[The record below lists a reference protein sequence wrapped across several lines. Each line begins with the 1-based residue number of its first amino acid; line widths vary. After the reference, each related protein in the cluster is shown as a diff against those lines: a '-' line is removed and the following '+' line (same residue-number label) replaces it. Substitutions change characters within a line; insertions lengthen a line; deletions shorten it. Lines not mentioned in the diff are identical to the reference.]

1 MAAKLLSALAASLA
15 LAGIGQSTTVPGND
29 ATLAAAVAAPS
40 RYIVL
45 FEEGAIANFQKRD
58 GTIDVRGFATTVSS
72 HIEKNTKPALT
83 FDSSL
88 FRGVSVD
95 VHDANSTSV
104 DQIKAIEGVSQ
115 VWPAGLFTIPPTSEA
130 VISNS
135 DRPTWSPHNTTRVN
149 EVHQKGQ
156 KGDGVIVAMIDSGV
170 DYNHPALGAGFGPG
184 FKVEGGYDLAG
195 DNYSPGGPTNPDSDP
210 MDCAGHGTHVA
221 GIIASQN
228 EYNPGVAPNARLRM
242 YKVFGCED
250 GTTEDVVIAGFLR
263 AFEEGADV
271 ITASLGS
278 ALGFPYIAASI
289 VVSKIQA
296 AGVVVTAAAGNSGS
310 AGPFWTT
317 NLGNGF
323 GTTTVGSVE
332 QSDRV
337 VYTVKARS
345 ANGTTRDI
353 VYMEPTGRPFDLV
366 GDHSAFFY
374 PDVRTRDV
382 CDFLT
387 TQPRVPKGDVLVQR
401 QGDCDWSRMDLIT
414 WGRVE
419 WVFYYGK
426 QGEGLPVPNRFIQDA
441 GAQAKGL
448 AGITYEDGQWLL
460 QHSDNNITVTF
471 EFEENP
477 RPVSHRWTDANGVRT
492 SAFSSWGPTLD
503 CRMKPEIAA
512 PGATILS
519 TYPLKLGKWATLSG
533 TSMATPYIAGVAALI
548 LGSKGGRAGWGSDA
562 ARLVHERLIAS
573 GQPVSMR
580 NDNSAYTPVAKIG
593 AGIVDAVRAV
603 EYDTFVSPANL
614 NLNDTVHFNGVH
626 TIKLTNRG
634 QEVVTYN
641 ATHQNLNG
649 FQAVSISTKYVDT
662 NPDIAGYFASVTLS
676 TESVTIGPGETV
688 EITASFT
695 EPDNGVY
702 GLMPVYGG
710 NIHFWGSNGEDVRV
724 TYMGIKGSLYSQ
736 NSWLYTPSFF
746 QNKNSDSLNGFPDGE
761 EYFIGEWEKQP
772 AALYTN
778 SWASEEQS
786 FDYVAKD
793 WTPEDW
799 VYPPFPGKNKWFG
812 SMTSSERVFLAL
824 FQPRIPTGRMF
835 AHGSMN
841 FSQGTTLVPGEYRI
855 LARSLRIYGDRSN
868 LDDWQTALSNWFTL
882 KALPPSNSTTTTTSQ
897 TATSTSTT
905 APTSAAP
912 LPPIAV
918 CGESVPINLTARI
931 TTETSRYGLMLSSDF
946 LVYDRRGDGTHF
958 EWALTNEG
966 YLKTRDISRTTPVD
980 IYAAVHSN
988 NNSLIY
994 MYTPGQISGAFSY
1007 LTCARQGTEL
1017 LCTANAKSSF
1027 YDCQDPK
1034 DNEAYVHI
1042 RSGPEVRSGCRQ
1054 VTFNFEDLPQ
1064 TCDTLAASSP
1074 ATVSATPTM
1083 SLMI

>member
-1 MAAKLLSALAASLA
+1 MAAKLLSTLAASLA
-15 LAGIGQSTTVPGND
+15 LASIGQSATVPGND
-29 ATLAAAVAAPS
+29 AALAAAVAAPS

-45 FEEGAIANFQKRD
+45 SEEGAVANFQKRD

-72 HIEKNTKPALT
+72 HIQKNTKPAPDLR
-83 FDSSL
+83 F
-88 FRGVSVD
+88 
-95 VHDANSTSV
+95 
-104 DQIKAIEGVSQ
+104 QPIKAIEGVSQ
-115 VWPAGLFTIPPTSEA
+115 VCPAGLFTIPPTSIA
-130 VISNS
+130 VISDS

-170 DYNHPALGAGFGPG
+170 DYNRPALGAGFGPG

-210 MDCAGHGTHVA
+210 MDCAGHGTHIA

-250 GTTEDVVIAGFLR
+250 GTTEDVVIAGFLK
-263 AFEEGADV
+263 AFNEGADV

-278 ALGFPYIAASI
+278 ALGFSYIAASI

-310 AGPFWTT
+310 AGPFWIT

-337 VYTVKARS
+337 VYSVKARS

-353 VYMEPTGRPFDLV
+353 VYMEPSGRPFDLV
-366 GDHSAFFY
+366 GDHGAFFY

-387 TQPRVPKGDVLVQR
+387 TQPRVPKANVLVQR
-401 QGDCDWSRMDLIT
+401 QGD
-414 WGRVE
+414 
-419 WVFYYGK
+419 
-426 QGEGLPVPNRFIQDA
+426 
-441 GAQAKGL
+441 L

-460 QHSDNNITVTF
+460 QHSNNNITVTF

-492 SAFSSWGPTLD
+492 SAFQLLGSNIGLQDEARDRRARP
-503 CRMKPEIAA
+503 A
-512 PGATILS
+512 GATILS

-533 TSMATPYIAGVAALI
+533 TSMATPYIAGVAALV
-548 LGSKGGRAGWGSDA
+548 LGSKRGRAGWGPDA

-573 GQPVSMR
+573 GQPVSTR
-580 NDNSAYTPVAKIG
+580 NDNSAYTPVTKIG

-603 EYDTFVSPANL
+603 EYDT
-614 NLNDTVHFNGVH
+614 
-626 TIKLTNRG
+626 G

-649 FQAVSISTKYVDT
+649 FQAISISTKYVDT

-676 TESVTIGPGETV
+676 TESVTVGPGETV
-688 EITASFT
+688 EITVSFT

-724 TYMGIKGSLYSQ
+724 TYMGVKGPSYSQ
-736 NSWLYTPSFF
+736 NSWLYTP
-746 QNKNSDSLNGFPDGE
+746 
-761 EYFIGEWEKQP
+761 EWEKQP
-772 AALYTN
+772 AALHTN
-778 SWASEEQS
+778 SWASAEQS

-799 VYPPFPGKNKWFG
+799 VYPPVPGKNKWFG
-812 SMTSSERVFLAL
+812 SMTSCERVFPAL

-835 AHGSMN
+835 AYGSMYI
-841 FSQGTTLVPGEYRI
+841 SQGTNLVPGEYRI
-855 LARSLRIYGDRSN
+855 LARSLRIYGDRFN
-868 LDDWQTALSNWFTL
+868 LDDWQTALSNLFTL
-882 KALPPSNSTTTTTSQ
+882 KALPPSNSTTTTKSQ
-897 TATSTSTT
+897 TATSISTT
-905 APTSAAP
+905 APTSTAA
-912 LPPIAV
+912 
-918 CGESVPINLTARI
+918 
-931 TTETSRYGLMLSSDF
+931 
-946 LVYDRRGDGTHF
+946 
-958 EWALTNEG
+958 
-966 YLKTRDISRTTPVD
+966 
-980 IYAAVHSN
+980 
-988 NNSLIY
+988 
-994 MYTPGQISGAFSY
+994 
-1007 LTCARQGTEL
+1007 
-1017 LCTANAKSSF
+1017 
-1027 YDCQDPK
+1027 
-1034 DNEAYVHI
+1034 
-1042 RSGPEVRSGCRQ
+1042 CR
-1054 VTFNFEDLPQ
+1054 
-1064 TCDTLAASSP
+1064 AHW
-1074 ATVSATPTM
+1074 
-1083 SLMI
+1083 